1 MVILTKGQ
9 KRSLEA
15 GGDEKGQKK
24 PKLSDWDPEE
34 KEEFKKN
41 NKNSCWTF
49 AETGECT
56 YEEKCLFNH
65 VTRDGEMV
73 QEAKKKTKTKKKKK
87 KKKKKSKKN
96 SESKVVRKTKEE
108 CIAEREIDE
117 EDNIYTGTVKFFK
130 KSYGFISIEEDI
142 TFKDITAKNKIY
154 VMPEDIICESEEVG
168 LNKDAKVMF
177 KVYKDSMG
185 LGAMDVTNEDGSP
198 IVYVGEAEKELTTSF
213 GDVYQACLTK
223 VVGGSGHLCL
233 LCRRKFRSAEKLKRH
248 ELQSD
253 LHRKNLAMKR
263 MEEPVVKEP
272 TPEAEKPKK
281 SSTKKKVPKKLPAKK
296 TATKKKAVKKTT
308 RRKSVRSKKN

>member
-9 KRSLEA
+9 KRSLET
-15 GGDEKGQKK
+15 GGDKTGQKK

-198 IVYVGEAEKELTTSF
+198 IVYVGEAEKE
-213 GDVYQACLTK
+213 
-223 VVGGSGHLCL
+223 
-233 LCRRKFRSAEKLKRH
+233 
-248 ELQSD
+248 
-253 LHRKNLAMKR
+253 
-263 MEEPVVKEP
+263 EPVVKEP